1 MKINI
6 NNLLLLFSVTTHLFE
21 VLMWR
26 EHTSHIWMYPY
37 HHGNQ
42 QWSVADVT
50 IDMLKK
56 LKNIDRMKHFGDQ
69 LLLCIAVREL

>member
-1 MKINI
+1 
-6 NNLLLLFSVTTHLFE
+6 
-21 VLMWR
+21 MWR
-26 EHTSHIWMYPY
+26 EHTSHIWMFPY

-42 QWSVADVT
+42 QWSVADVA

-56 LKNIDRMKHFGDQ
+56 LKNIDRMKHFEDQ